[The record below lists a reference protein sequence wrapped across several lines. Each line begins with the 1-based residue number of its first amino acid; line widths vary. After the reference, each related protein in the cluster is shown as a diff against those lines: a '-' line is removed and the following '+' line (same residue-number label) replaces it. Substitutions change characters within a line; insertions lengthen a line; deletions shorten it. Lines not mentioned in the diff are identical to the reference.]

1 MITGSPGLLS
11 YINTSQSF
19 KMTNGCT
26 LEYNMNELID
36 GVTMRGPNGTATN
49 PAGDLQVTKTDSF
62 GNTYKPFEK
71 LFPITSII
79 DPRRPKLAG
88 IQYMI
93 DGDRSVR
100 ANLESGIGSKQSY
113 SSSASFSKR
122 LYFSS
127 LQLPYKYWVSPAVV
141 LSATGDTT
149 LTNCIL
155 TVEYPILKT
164 AATNKI
170 VVKFE
175 TSHSTPTEWT
185 LTTTDKLGA
194 ETVIYN
200 GTSAGI
206 VNGVIN
212 LYYKGLPLWTTV
224 EADLDTE
231 KSIDIHKL
239 KLQVKKISV
248 PISTK
253 PDTSTAPKLGF
264 LGMVELSARYVIDV
278 SDRVESFNISANSSD
293 KVDGLVPVGDVTA
306 NSMRMSI
313 NAYDKAYENYDKVNS
328 FNKNKINLYKN
339 VIARPYVRVDMEIVK
354 LGTFYIDSYSADE
367 FGLVDIMSLDGAKEL
382 QYIKPPDIVT
392 TDMSS
397 VAIIRRLLDSVGF
410 TNYIFNL
417 ADEDDSTITPFHW
430 YTDKEKTV
438 WQHIQDLCKDTQMIA
453 IFDHNDVLQFYP
465 RDKIFAKDNPINAS
479 FRYSSKINGTVTNLA
494 NISSLS
500 IDNVPSV
507 KAIKVLYS
515 PQLSSSYLVNADNL
529 YTSPVVTLGA
539 AALTHDLDPV
549 APENWKPERPDL
561 SNPQGVIKLE
571 PVVISGY
578 EKQFY
583 SFTGYLV
590 VEKEIIEYDAI
601 LYEFIKIGTKSETS
615 PGIPEWKWVTSEA
628 DIQKYQGLAMPN
640 SFKPTGVYRI
650 KSRNVFE
657 VVKPT
662 DTESL
667 THKVKLDSLTT
678 EWKAR
683 EWTHKAGT
691 FGAEKPSLFTLDQVK
706 VEKDEKGNL
715 IKNKDNLLNSI
726 PRSMMTIY
734 APLHTEKDSEDP
746 SKPKIITPNEIYSIV
761 THDSPKFLGE
771 VTADSNNSFAIG
783 TNMYFPLLVD
793 DVSQKA
799 TGNQKTISGI
809 AFSLSA
815 DNTSGYLLTIGT
827 SQNATVD
834 KNYRDVNFYKIVAGK
849 IVKMTTSQKESDG
862 TIITNINGG
871 ELYRIDI
878 KGNWSKPAGGTKK
891 ALALKISINNAV
903 IAVLDTD
910 PLTIVE
916 KIGLLS
922 LQGISAFDY
931 VYTTSIAKEE
941 FLAKDEYDLYKGFV
955 GGTSSVIKTFGDFIF
970 NKGETVSTVSWLKE
984 FGPVAR
990 ELRRIKARYTTPGFP
1005 RYAQLVNN
1013 DDVTIVGT
1021 ALDPFTMD
1029 TFVLNNTGAFTSLA
1043 NGEEKQFIVV
1053 GDFITPSDQFEY
1065 IDPDLTDE
1073 DKKEQVAFDST
1084 WIQRED
1090 EAKSLA
1096 KWMTNQWSK
1105 QQKVLT
1111 LQTFIN
1117 PLLQVGDVIQV
1128 SYPENKIYSTEDVG
1142 IPTGYS
1148 ASKFVILSLDNT
1160 YDSASPPTTSIVC
1173 RSIYTG

>member
-26 LEYNMNELID
+26 LEYNMNDLID
-36 GVTMRGPNGTATN
+36 GVTMRGPNGTAAN
-49 PAGDLQVTKTDSF
+49 PAGDLQVTKTDSY

-113 SSSASFSKR
+113 ASSSSFDKR

-127 LQLPYKYWVSPAVV
+127 LQLPYKYWVSPSVV

-149 LTNCIL
+149 LTNCTL

-212 LYYKGLPLWTTV
+212 LYYKGLPLWTTA

-239 KLQVKKISV
+239 KLEVKKISV
-248 PISTK
+248 PISTN

-339 VIARPYVRVDMEIVK
+339 VIAKPYVRVDMEIVK

-367 FGLVDIMSLDGAKEL
+367 FGLIDIMSLDGAKEL

-392 TDMSS
+392 SDMSS

-410 TNYIFNL
+410 TNYNFNL
-417 ADEDDSTITPFHW
+417 ADSDSSTITPFHW

-438 WQHIQDLCKDTQMIA
+438 WQHIQDLCKDTQTIA
-453 IFDHNDVLQFYP
+453 IFDHNDMLQFYP
-465 RDKIFAKDNPINAS
+465 RDKIFSKDNPIQAS
-479 FRYSSKINGTVTNLA
+479 FRYSTKYSGAVANLA

-539 AALTHDLDPV
+539 AALTEPGL
-549 APENWKPERPDL
+549 APIEPAWNADNPELHAP
-561 SNPQGVIKLE
+561 NGVIRLQ
-571 PVVISGY
+571 PVVIAGY

-601 LYEFIKIGTKSETS
+601 LYEFIPLDSEPGLEESNSKWIESET
-615 PGIPEWKWVTSEA
+615 
-628 DIQKYQGLAMPN
+628 DIQKYQGLAKPN
-640 SFKPTGVYRI
+640 TFKPTGIYRI

-662 DTESL
+662 DTKSL
-667 THKVKLDSLTT
+667 THTVTLDSLNGLTD
-678 EWKAR
+678 EWEGRK
-683 EWTHKAGT
+683 WTSSAGT
-691 FGAEKPSLFTLDQVK
+691 FGNKDNSIFTLSEVLVK
-706 VEKDEKGNL
+706 KDDKGNI
-715 IKNKDNLLNSI
+715 IKDPKNLLNSI
-726 PRSMMTIY
+726 PRSMMTIF
-734 APLHTEKDSEDP
+734 APLHTEKPNEDP
-746 SKPKIITPNEIYSIV
+746 SKPNIITPNELYSIV
-761 THDSPKFLGE
+761 TQEADFLGT
-771 VTADSNNSFAIG
+771 VTADSNDSFAIG

-815 DNTSGYLLTIGT
+815 DNKSGYMLTIGT

-849 IVKMTTSQKESDG
+849 PVRMTTSQKETDG

-878 KGNWSKPAGGTKK
+878 KANWSKPTGATKK

-903 IAVLDTD
+903 VAVIDTD
-910 PLTIVE
+910 PLTITE

-931 VYTTSIAKEE
+931 VYTTSIAKDE
-941 FLAKDEYDLYKGFV
+941 FLAKDEYNLYKGFL
-955 GGTSSVIKTFGDFIF
+955 GGSSSVIKTFGDFIF

-1005 RYAQLVNN
+1005 RYTQLVNN
-1013 DDVTIVGT
+1013 DDVTVVGT

-1065 IDPDLTDE
+1065 INPDLSDE

-1096 KWMTNQWSK
+1096 KWMTDQWSK

-1111 LQTFIN
+1111 IQSFIN
-1117 PLLQVGDVIQV
+1117 PLLQIGDVIQI
-1128 SYPENKIYSTEDVG
+1128 SYPENKIYSTEDTG

>member
-1 MITGSPGLLS
+1 MITGSPGLLG
-11 YINTSQSF
+11 YLNTSQSF
-19 KMTNGCT
+19 KMTNGCFV
-26 LEYNMNELID
+26 EYNMNDLID
-36 GVTMRGPNGTATN
+36 GVTMRGPNGTAAN
-49 PAGDLQVTKTDSF
+49 PSGDLQVTKTDAY
-62 GNTYKPFEK
+62 GNTYRPFEK

-88 IQYMI
+88 IQYII

-113 SSSASFSKR
+113 ASSSSFNKR

-127 LQLPYKYWVSPAVV
+127 MQLPYKYWVSPSVV
-141 LSATGDTT
+141 LSPTGDTS

-164 AATNKI
+164 AAANKI

-175 TSHSTPTEWT
+175 TSHSTPTEWNLKAT
-185 LTTTDKLGA
+185 NKDGVETT
-194 ETVIYN
+194 IYN

-212 LYYKGLPLWTTV
+212 IYYNGLPTWTTV
-224 EADLDTE
+224 EADLDTQ

-239 KLQVKKISV
+239 KLEVKKISV

-264 LGMVELSARYVIDV
+264 LGMVELSARYVIDIG
-278 SDRVESFNISANSSD
+278 DRVESFNISANSSD
-293 KVDGLVPVGDVTA
+293 KVDGIVPVGDVTA
-306 NSMRMSI
+306 NSMRISV
-313 NAYDKAYENYDKVNS
+313 NAYDKAYENYDKVNA

-339 VIARPYVRVDMEIVK
+339 VILKPYVRVDMEIVK
-354 LGTFYIDSYSADE
+354 LGTFYIDSYSVDE
-367 FGLVDIMSLDGAKEL
+367 FGLVDIMSLDGAREL

-392 TDMSS
+392 SDMSS
-397 VAIIRRLLDSVGF
+397 VAIIRRLLDSIGF
-410 TNYIFNL
+410 TNYQFNL
-417 ADEDDSTITPFHW
+417 ADSDTSTITPFHW

-438 WQHIQDLCKDTQMIA
+438 WQHIQDLCKDTQMVA
-453 IFDHNDVLQFYP
+453 IFDHNDTLQFYP
-465 RDKIFAKDNPINAS
+465 RDKIFAKDNPIRAS
-479 FRYSSKINGTVTNLA
+479 FRYSPKYSGSITNLA
-494 NISSLS
+494 NIASLS

-507 KAIKVLYS
+507 KAIKILYS

-539 AALTHDLDPV
+539 AALTETLLPV
-549 APENWKPERPDL
+549 APKWNEDKPELYAKD
-561 SNPQGVIKLE
+561 GVIRLQ
-571 PVVISGY
+571 PVVISGQ

-601 LYEFIKIGTKSETS
+601 LYEYIPIGAEASESKWITSET
-615 PGIPEWKWVTSEA
+615 
-628 DIQKYQGLAMPN
+628 DIQKYQGLAQPN
-640 SFKPTGVYRI
+640 TFKPTGVYRI
-650 KSRNVFE
+650 KARNVFE

-662 DTESL
+662 DTASL
-667 THKVKLDSLTT
+667 THNVNTDSLAN
-678 EWKAR
+678 EWEGRK
-683 EWTHKAGT
+683 WTSAEGT
-691 FGAEKPSLFTLDQVK
+691 FSNVDQSIFKLTETEVK
-706 VEKDEKGNL
+706 RDEKGNP

-726 PRSMMTIY
+726 PRSMMTIN
-734 APLHTEKDSEDP
+734 APLHTEKPNDDP
-746 SKPKIITPNEIYSIV
+746 SKPNTIVPNTIYSLV
-761 THDSPKFLGE
+761 TTKEDAEFLKD
-771 VTADSNNSFAIG
+771 VTPTSNNSFAIG

-793 DVSQKA
+793 EVSQKA

-809 AFSLSA
+809 AFALSP
-815 DNTSGYLLTIGT
+815 DNKSGYMLTIGT

-834 KNYRDVNFYKIVAGK
+834 KNYRDVNFYKITAGK
-849 IVKMTTSQKESDG
+849 PIKMTTSQKETDG

-878 KGNWSKPAGGTKK
+878 KANWSIPENGTKK

-903 IAVLDTD
+903 IAVIDTD
-910 PLTIVE
+910 PINITE

-922 LQGISAFDY
+922 LQGVSAFDY
-931 VYTTSIAKEE
+931 VYTTSISKEE
-941 FLAKDEYDLYKGFV
+941 FLSKDEYSLYKGFV

-970 NKGETVSTVSWLKE
+970 NKGETTSTVSWLKE

-1005 RYAQLVNN
+1005 RYTQLVNN
-1013 DDVTIVGT
+1013 EDVTIVG
-1021 ALDPFTMD
+1021 ASLDPFTMD

-1065 IDPDLTDE
+1065 INPDLTDE

-1090 EAKSLA
+1090 EAKALA
-1096 KWMTNQWSK
+1096 KWMTDQWSK
-1105 QQKVLT
+1105 QQKVLS

-1117 PLLQVGDVIQV
+1117 PLLQVGDVIEI

-1142 IPTGYS
+1142 IPTGYA

-1160 YDSASPPTTSIVC
+1160 YDSTSSPTTSIVC

>member
-26 LEYNMNELID
+26 LEYNMNDLID
-36 GVTMRGPNGTATN
+36 GVTMRGPNGTAAN
-49 PAGDLQVTKTDSF
+49 PAGDLQVTKTDSY
-62 GNTYKPFEK
+62 GNTYRPFEK

-113 SSSASFSKR
+113 ASSSSFDKR

-127 LQLPYKYWVSPAVV
+127 TQLPYKYWVSPSVV
-141 LSATGDTT
+141 LSPTGDTS
-149 LTNCIL
+149 LTNCTL

-164 AATNKI
+164 AAANKI

-175 TSHSTPTEWT
+175 TSHSIPTEWS
-185 LTTTDKLGA
+185 LESTDKDG
-194 ETVIYN
+194 TKTTIYN

-212 LYYKGLPLWTTV
+212 IYYNGLPTWTTV
-224 EADLDTE
+224 ESDLDTQ

-239 KLQVKKISV
+239 KLEVKKISV
-248 PISTK
+248 PTSTTV
-253 PDTSTAPKLGF
+253 DTSTAPKLGF
-264 LGMVELSARYVIDV
+264 LGMVELSARYVIDI

-306 NSMRMSI
+306 NSMRISI

-339 VIARPYVRVDMEIVK
+339 VIVKPYVKVDMETVK
-354 LGTFYIDSYSADE
+354 LGTFYIDSHSADE
-367 FGLVDIMSLDGAKEL
+367 FGLVDIMSLDGAREL

-392 TDMSS
+392 SDMSS
-397 VAIIRRLLDSVGF
+397 VAIIRRLLDSIGF
-410 TNYIFNL
+410 TNYQFNL
-417 ADEDDSTITPFHW
+417 SDDDTSTITPFHW

-438 WQHIQDLCKDTQMIA
+438 WQHIQDLCKDTQTVA
-453 IFDHNDVLQFYP
+453 IFDHNDILQFYP
-465 RDKIFAKDNPINAS
+465 RDKIFAKDNPIQAS
-479 FRYSSKINGTVTNLA
+479 FRYSTKYSGSVANLA

-539 AALTHDLDPV
+539 AALTDDLLPV
-549 APENWKPERPDL
+549 APKWNEDKPELYAKD
-561 SNPQGVIKLE
+561 GVIRLQ
-571 PVVISGY
+571 PVVISGQ

-590 VEKEIIEYDAI
+590 VDKEIIEYDAI
-601 LYEFIKIGTKSETS
+601 LYEFIPLGAETSESKWITSET
-615 PGIPEWKWVTSEA
+615 
-628 DIQKYQGLAMPN
+628 DIQKYQGLAKPN
-640 SFKPTGVYRI
+640 TFKPTGIYRI
-650 KSRNVFE
+650 KARNVFE

-667 THKVKLDSLTT
+667 THKVSLDLLTN
-678 EWKAR
+678 EWEGRK
-683 EWTHKAGT
+683 WTSTAGT
-691 FGAEKPSLFTLDQVK
+691 FGAKDNSIFTLAEVLVK
-706 VEKDEKGNL
+706 KDDKGNI
-715 IKNKDNLLNSI
+715 IKDPKNLLNSI
-726 PRSMMTIY
+726 PRSMMTIF
-734 APLHTEKDSEDP
+734 APLHTEKPNLEDP
-746 SKPKIITPNEIYSIV
+746 SKPNVITPNELYSIV
-761 THDSPKFLGE
+761 TQEADFLGT
-771 VTADSNNSFAIG
+771 VTADSNDSFAIG

-815 DNTSGYLLTIGT
+815 DNTSGYMLTIGT

-849 IVKMTTSQKESDG
+849 PVKMTTSQKETDG

-878 KGNWSKPAGGTKK
+878 KANWSKPAGQTKK
-891 ALALKISINNAV
+891 ALALKISINNSV
-903 IAVLDTD
+903 IAVIDTD
-910 PLTIVE
+910 PLVITE

-941 FLAKDEYDLYKGFV
+941 FLSKDEYNLYKGFL
-955 GGTSSVIKTFGDFIF
+955 GGASSVIKTFGDFIF
-970 NKGETVSTVSWLKE
+970 NKGATIATVSWLRE

-990 ELRRIKARYTTPGFP
+990 ELRRIKARYATPGFP
-1005 RYAQLVNN
+1005 RYTQLVNN

-1065 IDPDLTDE
+1065 IDPTLTDE

-1090 EAKSLA
+1090 EAKALA

-1111 LQTFIN
+1111 LQTFVN
-1117 PLLQVGDVIQV
+1117 PLLQVGDVIEI
-1128 SYPENKIYSTEDVG
+1128 SYPDNKIYSSEDVG

>member
-26 LEYNMNELID
+26 LEYNMNDLID
-36 GVTMRGPNGTATN
+36 GVTMRGPNGTSEN
-49 PAGDLQVTKTDSF
+49 PAGDLRVTKTDSY
-62 GNTYKPFEK
+62 GNTYRPFEK

-79 DPRRPKLAG
+79 DPRRPKMAG

-113 SSSASFSKR
+113 ASSSSFAKR

-127 LQLPYKYWVSPAVV
+127 TQLPYKYWVSPSVV

-175 TSHSTPTEWT
+175 TSHSTPTEWS
-185 LTTTDKLGA
+185 LVATDKLGL
-194 ETVIYN
+194 ETTVYN

-212 LYYKGLPLWTTV
+212 LYYKGLPLWTNV
-224 EADLDTE
+224 EADLDTT

-239 KLQVKKISV
+239 KLEVKKISV

-253 PDTSTAPKLGF
+253 ADTSTAPKLGF
-264 LGMVELSARYVIDV
+264 LGMVELSARYVIDI

-306 NSMRMSI
+306 NSMRISI
-313 NAYDKAYENYDKVNS
+313 NSYDKSYENYDKVNS

-339 VIARPYVRVDMEIVK
+339 VIAKPYVKVDMEIVK
-354 LGTFYIDSYSADE
+354 LGTFYIDSYSVDE

-392 TDMSS
+392 SDMSS
-397 VAIIRRLLDSVGF
+397 VAIMRRLLDSVGF
-410 TNYIFNL
+410 TNYNFNL
-417 ADEDDSTITPFHW
+417 ADSDTSTITPFHW

-438 WQHIQDLCKDTQMIA
+438 WQHVQDLCKDTQTIA
-453 IFDHNDVLQFYP
+453 IFDHNDILQFYP
-465 RDKIFAKDNPINAS
+465 RDKIFSKDNPIQAS
-479 FRYSSKINGTVTNLA
+479 FRYSTKYSGAVANLA

-539 AALTHDLDPV
+539 AALTDDLLPV
-549 APENWKPERPDL
+549 APAWNVGNPDL
-561 SNPQGVIKLE
+561 YAANGVIRLQ

-590 VEKEIIEYDAI
+590 VDKEIIEYDAI
-601 LYEFIKIGTKSETS
+601 LYEFIPLDSEPGLEASESKWITSET
-615 PGIPEWKWVTSEA
+615 
-628 DIQKYQGLAMPN
+628 DIQKYQGLANPN
-640 SFKPTGVYRI
+640 TFKPTGVYRI
-650 KSRNVFE
+650 KARNVFE

-662 DTESL
+662 DIESL
-667 THKVKLDSLTT
+667 THNVNLDSLTN
-678 EWKAR
+678 EWYGQK
-683 EWTHKAGT
+683 WTSTAGT
-691 FGAEKPSLFTLDQVK
+691 FGGEDKSVFTLSEVK
-706 VEKDEKGNL
+706 VEKDDKGNL

-726 PRSMMTIY
+726 PRSMMTIN
-734 APLHTEKDSEDP
+734 APLHTEKDNQDP

-761 THDSPKFLGE
+761 TTKKDAEFLGE

-793 DVSQKA
+793 EVSQKA

-809 AFSLSA
+809 AFSLNA
-815 DNTSGYLLTIGT
+815 NNTSGYMLTIGT

-849 IVKMTTSQKESDG
+849 PIKMTTSQKESDG

-871 ELYRIDI
+871 ELYRVDI
-878 KGNWSKPAGGTKK
+878 KGNWSKPAGATTK
-891 ALALKISINNAV
+891 ALALKISINNSVVAV
-903 IAVLDTD
+903 IDTS
-910 PLTIVE
+910 PLTITQ

-922 LQGISAFDY
+922 LQGVSAFDY

-941 FLAKDEYDLYKGFV
+941 FLSKDEYNLYKGFL
-955 GGTSSVIKTFGDFIF
+955 GGSSSVIKTFGDFIF
-970 NKGETVSTVSWLKE
+970 NKGETVSTVSWLRE

-1013 DDVTIVGT
+1013 DDVTVVGT

-1065 IDPDLTDE
+1065 IDPTLTDE

-1090 EAKSLA
+1090 EAKALA
-1096 KWMTNQWSK
+1096 KWMTDQWAK

-1117 PLLQVGDVIQV
+1117 PLLQIGDVIQV
-1128 SYPENKIYSTEDVG
+1128 SYPENKIYSTEDTG

-1148 ASKFVILSLDNT
+1148 AGKFVVLSLDNT
-1160 YDSASPPTTSIVC
+1160 YDSVSPPTTSVVC

>member
-1 MITGSPGLLS
+1 MITGSPGLLG

-19 KMTNGCT
+19 KMINGCT
-26 LEYNMNELID
+26 LEYNMNDLIN
-36 GVTMRGPNGTATN
+36 GVTMRGPNGTAEN
-49 PAGDLQVTKTDSF
+49 PCGDLQVTKTDVY

-100 ANLESGIGSKQSY
+100 ANLESGIGSRQSY
-113 SSSASFSKR
+113 ASSSSFSKR

-127 LQLPYKYWVSPAVV
+127 TQLPYKYWVSPSVV
-141 LSATGDTT
+141 LSPTGDTT

-175 TSHSTPTEWT
+175 TSHSTPTEWS
-185 LTTTDKLGA
+185 LVSTDKAGL
-194 ETVIYN
+194 ETTVYV

-212 LYYKGLPLWTTV
+212 LYYNGLPLWTTV
-224 EADLDTE
+224 EADLDTK

-239 KLQVKKISV
+239 KLEVKKISV

-253 PDTSTAPKLGF
+253 PDPSTAPKLGF
-264 LGMVELSARYVIDV
+264 LGIVELSARYVIDV
-278 SDRVESFNISANSSD
+278 SDKVESFNISANSSD

-313 NAYDKAYENYDKVNS
+313 NAYQKEYENYDKVNS

-339 VIARPYVRVDMEIVK
+339 VIAKPYVKVDMEIVK
-354 LGTFYIDSYSADE
+354 LGTFYIDSYSVDE

-392 TDMSS
+392 SDMSS
-397 VAIIRRLLDSVGF
+397 VAIMRRLLDSVGF
-410 TNYIFNL
+410 TNYNFNL
-417 ADEDDSTITPFHW
+417 ADEDSSTITPFHW

-438 WQHIQDLCKDTQMIA
+438 WQHIQDLCKDTQTVA

-465 RDKIFAKDNPINAS
+465 RDKIFSKDNPIQAS
-479 FRYSSKINGTVTNLA
+479 FRYSPKISGSVVNLA
-494 NISSLS
+494 NIASLS
-500 IDNVPSV
+500 MDHVPSI

-539 AALTHDLDPV
+539 GALTHNLERIAIEAWD
-549 APENWKPERPDL
+549 PERPDL
-561 SNPQGVIKLE
+561 NSSKGVIKLQ

-601 LYEFIKIGTKSETS
+601 LYEFVELGSEPLVKNSKWITSET
-615 PGIPEWKWVTSEA
+615 
-628 DIQKYQGLAMPN
+628 DIQKYQGLANPN
-640 SFKPTGVYRI
+640 TFKPTGVYRI
-650 KSRNVFE
+650 KARNVFE

-662 DTESL
+662 DIDSLRHVVDIESL
-667 THKVKLDSLTT
+667 AN
-678 EWKAR
+678 EWYGQK
-683 EWTHKAGT
+683 WTSTAGT
-691 FGAEKPSLFTLDQVK
+691 FSGEDKSVFTLSEVIVK
-706 VEKDEKGNL
+706 KDDKGNP

-726 PRSMMTIY
+726 PRSMMTIN
-734 APLHTEKDSEDP
+734 APIHTEKDNEDP

-761 THDSPKFLGE
+761 TTKKDAEFLGE

-793 DVSQKA
+793 EVSQKA

-809 AFSLSA
+809 AFSLNA
-815 DNTSGYLLTIGT
+815 NNTSGYMLTIGT

-849 IVKMTTSQKESDG
+849 PIKMTTSQKESDG

-878 KGNWSKPAGGTKK
+878 KGNWSKPEGGTKK

-903 IAVLDTD
+903 IAVLDID
-910 PLTIVE
+910 PLTITE

-941 FLAKDEYDLYKGFV
+941 FLSKDEYNLYKGFV

-990 ELRRIKARYTTPGFP
+990 ELRRIKSRFTTPGFP

-1090 EAKSLA
+1090 EAKALA
-1096 KWMTNQWSK
+1096 QWMTAQWSK

-1117 PLLQVGDVIQV
+1117 PLLQVGDIIQV
-1128 SYPENKIYSTEDVG
+1128 SYPENKIYSTEDV
-1142 IPTGYS
+1142 IPVGYS
-1148 ASKFVILSLDNT
+1148 AGKFVILSLDNT